1 MTEKR
6 KNIKFLICQI
16 VVAIL
21 GLLWI
26 IVRGNTVLLSAYIPI
41 MVIVIPATYFNY
53 TLCKLENKWHSMW
66 HERTP
71 CDGEPSDFRLLM
83 GKISE
88 WILFIMALVLALL
101 SGMIA

>member
-21 GLLWI
+21 GLVWI

-53 TLCKLENKWHSMW
+53 TLCKLEKQVAFHVA
-66 HERTP
+66 RTHP
-71 CDGEPSDFRLLM
+71 LRRRAQRFSTAHG
-83 GKISE
+83 
-88 WILFIMALVLALL
+88 
-101 SGMIA
+101 

>member
-1 MTEKR
+1 
-6 KNIKFLICQI
+6 
-16 VVAIL
+16 
-21 GLLWI
+21 
-26 IVRGNTVLLSAYIPI
+26 
-41 MVIVIPATYFNY
+41 
-53 TLCKLENKWHSMW
+53 MW

>member
-21 GLLWI
+21 GLVWI

-41 MVIVIPATYFNY
+41 MVIVIPATYFN
-53 TLCKLENKWHSMW
+53 
-66 HERTP
+66 
-71 CDGEPSDFRLLM
+71 
-83 GKISE
+83 
-88 WILFIMALVLALL
+88 
-101 SGMIA
+101 